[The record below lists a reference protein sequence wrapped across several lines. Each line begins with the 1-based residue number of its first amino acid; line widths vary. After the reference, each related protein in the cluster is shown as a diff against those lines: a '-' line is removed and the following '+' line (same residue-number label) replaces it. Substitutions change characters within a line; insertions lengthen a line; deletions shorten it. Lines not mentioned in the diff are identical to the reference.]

1 MDSMK
6 RFTFSVPQNI
16 LFGEGVLKELPGAAG
31 KLGGKHGF
39 IISGPTL
46 NRLGVVGQCEE
57 ILTQAGIAVSTFCDT
72 EGNPSVETVERA
84 AEAFRASGADW
95 WGFPYGCG
103 KSCRCCGKI
112 RRQHHRI

>member
-16 LFGEGVLKELPGAAG
+16 LFGEGVLKELPGVAG

-57 ILTQAGIAVSTFCDT
+57 ILT
-72 EGNPSVETVERA
+72 
-84 AEAFRASGADW
+84 
-95 WGFPYGCG
+95 
-103 KSCRCCGKI
+103 
-112 RRQHHRI
+112 

>member
-46 NRLGVVGQCEE
+46 NRLGVVGQCE
-57 ILTQAGIAVSTFCDT
+57 DT
-72 EGNPSVETVERA
+72 HIVGGLFFHFSE
-84 AEAFRASGADW
+84 
-95 WGFPYGCG
+95 
-103 KSCRCCGKI
+103 
-112 RRQHHRI
+112 

>member
-72 EGNPSVETVERA
+72 ER
-84 AEAFRASGADW
+84 SGLYCCSW
-95 WGFPYGCG
+95 WRFSYGCG
-103 KSCRCCGKI
+103 KSRRRCGEI

>member
-1 MDSMK
+1 MK

-57 ILTQAGIAVSTFCDT
+57 ILTQAGIAVSTFVIQK
-72 EGNPSVETVERA
+72 EIHRWRLWNVQQKRSRQAERILLLLLA
-84 AEAFRASGADW
+84 AVPRW
-95 WGFPYGCG
+95 MWQKP
-103 KSCRCCGKI
+103 
-112 RRQHHRI
+112 

>member
-1 MDSMK
+1 MK

-46 NRLGVVGQCEE
+46 NRLGVVGQC
-57 ILTQAGIAVSTFCDT
+57 
-72 EGNPSVETVERA
+72 GNPDTGRHRSQYFLRHGRKSICRDCGTG
-84 AEAFRASGADW
+84 SG
-95 WGFPYGCG
+95 
-103 KSCRCCGKI
+103 SI
-112 RRQHHRI
+112 